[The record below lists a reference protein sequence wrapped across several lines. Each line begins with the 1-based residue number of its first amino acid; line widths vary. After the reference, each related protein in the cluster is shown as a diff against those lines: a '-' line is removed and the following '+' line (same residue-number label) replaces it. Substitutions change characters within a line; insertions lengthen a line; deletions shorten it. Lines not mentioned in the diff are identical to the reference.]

1 MSGRSVQLSERVPRY
16 ARDEYFRSERKTG
29 KQTVCISLGG
39 ASVAFIF
46 CSDRRR
52 GLRNRRVGREGKGR
66 EGKGGGTKDI
76 RAVELSSFIVRL
88 RPTHQDLI
96 FRSFFSFFFSISIS
110 VVGGIIA

>member
-1 MSGRSVQLSERVPRY
+1 MG
-16 ARDEYFRSERKTG
+16 G
-29 KQTVCISLGG
+29 KE
-39 ASVAFIF
+39 
-46 CSDRRR
+46 
-52 GLRNRRVGREGKGR
+52 REGKGR
-66 EGKGGGTKDI
+66 GGTKDI